1 MPINATQVTNEL
13 ISYSVVTDKGS
24 LVRLLERNGI
34 QMPNNPS
41 DKEVTLAVVMAN
53 SKSTTF
59 RKDLAKYL
67 GSKLPKAS
75 EDFSQ
80 FVGNDQDFGFTG
92 IDDFSFVGEEKFFN
106 ASSSN
111 FSTSNI
117 LVGTKFAS
125 PTPAVTLPSATS
137 GKKSFSQTKVGGVL
151 SAIGGFLKDN
161 VLTQE
166 NVNAGIQ
173 IGLQSMANKSQAQ
186 QNNLQQQAV
195 QLQQQQDV
203 MKATLPASATKSN
216 TMTFVWIG
224 VAVVGVSLIGF
235 LIYKNSKK

>member
-1 MPINATQVTNEL
+1 MQINATQVTNEL

-41 DKEVTLAVVMAN
+41 DKEVTLAVIMAN
-53 SKSTTF
+53 SKSETF

-67 GSKLPKAS
+67 TSKLPQAS

-106 ASSSN
+106 ASSGN
-111 FSTSNI
+111 FSTSNL
-117 LVGTKFAS
+117 LVGSKF
-125 PTPAVTLPSATS
+125 PTPATKLPSATS
-137 GKKSFSQTKVGGVL
+137 GKKSFGETKVGGVL
-151 SAIGGFLKDN
+151 SSIGNFLKTN
-161 VLTQE
+161 VLTKE
-166 NVNAGIQ
+166 NVNAGVQ
-173 IGLQSMANKSQAQ
+173 IGLQSIANKSQAQ
-186 QNNLQQQAV
+186 QNNLQQQATL
-195 QLQQQQDV
+195 LQQQQDV
-203 MKATLPASATKSN
+203 MKATLPSSAKKSN

>member
-53 SKSTTF
+53 SKSATF

-80 FVGNDQDFGFTG
+80 FVGNEQDFGFTG

-106 ASSSN
+106 ASSSL
-111 FSTSNI
+111 SSSNL
-117 LVGTKFAS
+117 LVGTKYAT
-125 PTPAVTLPSATS
+125 PTPAVSLPSATS
-137 GKKSFSQTKVGGVL
+137 GKKAFGDTKVGGVL
-151 SAIGGFLKDN
+151 TAIGSFLKDN

-166 NVNAGIQ
+166 NINAGIQ

-195 QLQQQQDV
+195 QLQQQQDI

-216 TMTFVWIG
+216 TMTYVWIG

>member
-41 DKEVTLAVVMAN
+41 DKEVTLAVIMAN
-53 SKSTTF
+53 SKSATF
-59 RKDLAKYL
+59 RKDLAKFL
-67 GSKLPKAS
+67 ASKLPKAS

-80 FVGNDQDFGFTG
+80 FVGNSQDFGFTG

-106 ASSSN
+106 ASSTLSSSN
-111 FSTSNI
+111 L
-117 LVGTKFAS
+117 LVGTKYAT
-125 PTPAVTLPSATS
+125 PTPATTLPSATS
-137 GKKSFSQTKVGGVL
+137 GKKAFGETKVGGVL
-151 SAIGGFLKDN
+151 SAIGNFLKDN

-166 NVNAGIQ
+166 NINAGVQ

-186 QNNLQQQAV
+186 QNALQQQAI

-216 TMTFVWIG
+216 TMTYVWIG

>member
-13 ISYSVVTDKGS
+13 ISYSIVTDKSS
-24 LVRLLERNGI
+24 LVKLLERNGI

-41 DKEVTLAVVMAN
+41 DKGVTLAVIMAN

-59 RKDLAKYL
+59 RKDLGSYL
-67 GSKLPKAS
+67 SSKLPQAS

-80 FVGNDQDFGFTG
+80 FVGNEQDFGFTG

-106 ASSSN
+106 ASSNTPS
-111 FSTSNI
+111 SNI
-117 LVGTKFAS
+117 LVGSKYS
-125 PTPAVTLPSATS
+125 TPATKLPSATS
-137 GKKSFSQTKVGGVL
+137 GKKSFGQTKVGGAL
-151 SAIGGFLKDN
+151 KSIGGFLKDN

-166 NVNAGIQ
+166 NVNAGVQ
-173 IGLQSMANKSQAQ
+173 IGLQSIANKSQAQ

-203 MKATLPASATKSN
+203 MKATLPSSAKKSK